1 MFERRKELKATHQQV
16 PRQPPFG
23 GRRTPG
29 RPLQGASRTQA
40 VRRFLINKNIG
51 LYMDKSSCK
60 SNFVNVNS
68 IRLHY
73 LDWGGNGPVLLFL
86 PGLGCNAYIFDQ
98 FAPRFTDKF
107 HVLGLTRRGHGDSDY
122 PETGYDID
130 TLTEDIR
137 QFMDYLKIDQ
147 AILAGHSMA
156 GIELSHFAALYPE
169 RVLKLIF
176 LDAAYDRSSPEY
188 KAIQEN
194 NPMKGISIPGEND
207 DYYNVQDYVDFI
219 KRTYIRLGEIWGDLM
234 DEHILPKIKK
244 DENGKVIDKM
254 SDAISKSFNE
264 TMTNYVPDDAK
275 ILAPTLNIYVI
286 REIATLCPQLTCLNS
301 SKHNK
306 SNFLIHS
313 SVPGKD
319 TVLNNFIVMY
329 HTQK

>member
-1 MFERRKELKATHQQV
+1 M
-16 PRQPPFG
+16 
-23 GRRTPG
+23 
-29 RPLQGASRTQA
+29 
-40 VRRFLINKNIG
+40 
-51 LYMDKSSCK
+51 
-60 SNFVNVNS
+60 
-68 IRLHY
+68 
-73 LDWGGNGPVLLFL
+73 LLFL

-107 HVLGLTRRGHGDSDY
+107 HVLGLTRRGHGDLDY

-137 QFMDYLKIDQ
+137 QFMDYLNIDQ
-147 AILAGHSMA
+147 VILVGHSMA

-207 DYYNVQDYVDFI
+207 DHYNVQDYVDFI
-219 KRTYIRLGEIWGDLM
+219 KRTYIRLGEIWGELM
-234 DEHILPKIKK
+234 DEHILHEIRIAS
-244 DENGKVIDKM
+244 DGKVVDKM
-254 SDAISKSFNE
+254 SDTISKSINQ

-286 REIATLCPQLTCLNS
+286 RENS
-301 SKHNK
+301 YFVSPAYMSEQQQAQQIEFFDTFFRPWERHCIEQFHRNVPHAKIVEIPNGHHYCFIK
-306 SNFLIHS
+306 QDEIVFSEMRKFLLES
-313 SVPGKD
+313 
-319 TVLNNFIVMY
+319 
-329 HTQK
+329 